1 MNIVCYEWC
10 IKNITIISCQENQ
23 VWKLKKAEKGQ
34 VQLARLFQ
42 QYQHEFE
49 SCQHHKKSLGFEIE
63 VRYRQERLFEIEAKS
78 DSFWSVVR
86 KLPLSLSY
94 QSHAFTEQGTP

>member
-1 MNIVCYEWC
+1 MDIVCYEWC
-10 IKNITIISCQENQ
+10 IKNITLISCHENQ

-34 VQLARLFQ
+34 VQLARLFH

-63 VRYRQERLFEIEAKS
+63 VRYRQERLFL
-78 DSFWSVVR
+78 
-86 KLPLSLSY
+86 KLRQNQIHFDLLLENF
-94 QSHAFTEQGTP
+94 H